1 MIKGREAC
9 FECLKICPRGALKVN
24 SDVLCVKLDGKT
36 PVKVEEEKCNKCG
49 LCNEICPMGGVILS
63 SESCSFCIICKGE
76 PSCIVYKESRAS
88 HLSFFLSFIYFCFS
102 LPRLIFR

>member
-1 MIKGREAC
+1 MIKGGRAC
-9 FECLKICPRGALKVN
+9 FECLKICPRSALKVN
-24 SDVLCVKLDGKT
+24 RNVLCVKLEGET
-36 PVKVEEEKCNKCG
+36 PIKVEEEKCNKCE
-49 LCNEICPMGGVILS
+49 LCNEICPMGSVILS

-88 HLSFFLSFIYFCFS
+88 LLSFFLSLIHFCFS